1 MRCTFGIG
9 ENKVIT
15 DIWTGI
21 LGVLTVAVK
30 ASSEIAIVRL
40 NTNRVLSGTVELPVE
55 LHFPANQVSAG
66 VYFLLDGKSSP
77 SIENPNHSDES
88 FIVGHWDTTEV
99 SNGWHTLQA
108 FASYPTGR
116 NENGGYEEYTGQVV
130 RVKTFNAIVF
140 EETLNTFGTNNKSV
154 PFVFPI
160 RATSSIAT
168 AQWKVTISTLSNQVL
183 RVLTGATTNGAI
195 ETNWDG
201 NDANGTRIRDSVD
214 IEVETIP
221 TNDKTTGVGH

>member
-1 MRCTFGIG
+1 
-9 ENKVIT
+9 
-15 DIWTGI
+15 
-21 LGVLTVAVK
+21 
-30 ASSEIAIVRL
+30 
-40 NTNRVLSGTVELPVE
+40 
-55 LHFPANQVSAG
+55 
-66 VYFLLDGKSSP
+66 
-77 SIENPNHSDES
+77 
-88 FIVGHWDTTEV
+88 V

-183 RVLTGATTNGAI
+183 RVLTGATTKGAI